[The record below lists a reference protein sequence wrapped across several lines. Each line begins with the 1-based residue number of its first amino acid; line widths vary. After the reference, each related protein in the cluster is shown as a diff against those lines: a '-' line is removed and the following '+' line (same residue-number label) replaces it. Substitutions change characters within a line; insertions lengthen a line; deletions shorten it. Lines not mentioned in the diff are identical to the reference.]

1 MSKINYKKQGFGHID
16 IIYKGKSHAHICPTF
31 GKKAANGNYA
41 VHFKAT
47 SLDVYTHT
55 LLQAKELVETFI
67 GDLDS
72 E

>member
-1 MSKINYKKQGFGHID
+1 MTKITYKKQGFGLLNVM
-16 IIYKGKSHAHICPTF
+16 YKKKLHAYICPTF

-41 VHFKAT
+41 VHFKST
-47 SLDVYTHT
+47 GLDVYTHT

-67 GDLDS
+67 GDLES